1 MGTLVTDNT
10 TQGERVSREHA
21 GRVDAHHH
29 VWDLD
34 TRDQPWTAGLPALRR
49 SFSLSDLRPH
59 LVANRVQAT
68 VLVQT
73 VCVAEETPEMLAL
86 AKGAPEVGGV
96 VGWVDLSAPDV
107 DERLSSLREGPGG
120 NYLVGV
126 RHQVQEE
133 PDPRWLCRAD
143 VRRGL
148 AAVGRAGLAY
158 DFVVRAAQLPAVVE
172 TVAALGDVRFVLDHG
187 GKPAIID
194 GFVTPWSDHIRS
206 LGALPNVSV
215 KLSGLITEADPGAWT
230 VEQLRPYTE
239 ALIEAFGSDRIMWGS
254 DWPVCLLAASYEV
267 VLKTAESLTAM
278 LSSAERD
285 AVFSGTART
294 WYSLEEAK

>member
-1 MGTLVTDNT
+1 M
-10 TQGERVSREHA
+10 
-21 GRVDAHHH
+21 DAHHH

-68 VLVQT
+68 VIVQT

-86 AKGAPEVGGV
+86 ANEATEVGGV
-96 VGWVDLSAPDV
+96 VGWVDLTAPDV

-133 PDPRWLCRAD
+133 PDPRWLCRDD

-158 DFVVRAAQLPAVVE
+158 DFVVRAHQLPAVVE

-194 GFVTPWSDHIRS
+194 GVVTPWSEHIRS
-206 LGALPNVSV
+206 LGGAAECFRQTVGPRYRGRPGGLDRRAAPALYRRSHRGIWPGPHHVGV
-215 KLSGLITEADPGAWT
+215 GLAGVPAGGE
-230 VEQLRPYTE
+230 LRRCAE
-239 ALIEAFGSDRIMWGS
+239 DR
-254 DWPVCLLAASYEV
+254 
-267 VLKTAESLTAM
+267 
-278 LSSAERD
+278 
-285 AVFSGTART
+285 
-294 WYSLEEAK
+294 